1 MSIAQFD
8 IKPAKKGRHWIESS
22 MEAYIK
28 TFKTKHWGF
37 FFCSSLCKD
46 SSHSATANLISIQV
60 FLCRLAF
67 DITGYCHLFRV

>member
-1 MSIAQFD
+1 MSVAQFD
-8 IKPAKKGRHWIESS
+8 IKSAKKGRHLIESS

-28 TFKTKHWGF
+28 TFKTEHWG

-46 SSHSATANLISIQV
+46 SSHSAAANLISNQV